1 MKVTKSLT
9 DISNKIPNNVTLIA
23 VSKYQPL
30 EPMKE
35 AYEFGIRD
43 FGESKV
49 QELLFKFDNFYE
61 DVNWH
66 FIGHLQTNKV
76 KYIVGKVNLIHS
88 LDSIKLLKEIEKS
101 YKKNNLVANVLMQVN
116 IGREENKYGILEEDI
131 DNLIEEAE
139 KCSFVK
145 VKGMMA
151 ILPKG
156 DESSNRMYFSKVYSI
171 WEKLKKQNFKNV
183 SMEVLS
189 MGMTNDY
196 SIAIEEGSNMVRI
209 GEGIFGHRNYNE

>member
-1 MKVTKSLT
+1 MKVTENLK
-9 DISNKIPNNVTLIA
+9 DILNKIPSNVTLIA

-49 QELLFKFDNFYE
+49 QELLFKFDNFYK

-66 FIGHLQTNKV
+66 LIGHLQTNKV

-101 YKKNNLVANVLMQVN
+101 YGKNNVVANVLMQVN

-131 DNLIEEAE
+131 DKLIDEVE

-145 VKGMMA
+145 VKGIMA

-156 DESSNRMYFSKVYSI
+156 DEISNRMYFSKVHSI
-171 WEKLKKQNFKNV
+171 WKELKEKNFKNV
-183 SMEVLS
+183 TMDILS

-196 SIAIEEGSNMVRI
+196 CIAIEEGSNMVRV
-209 GEGIFGHRNYNE
+209 GEGIFGQRNYNE

>member
-1 MKVTKSLT
+1 LKVTENLKELV
-9 DISNKIPNNVTLIA
+9 NKIPSNVTLIA

-30 EPMKE
+30 EPMRE
-35 AYEFGIRD
+35 AYEFGIRN

-49 QELLFKFDNFYE
+49 QELIFKFDNFYK

-101 YKKNNLVANVLMQVN
+101 YSKNNLVANVLMQVN
-116 IGREENKYGILEEDI
+116 IGREENKYGILEEDLDKLI
-131 DNLIEEAE
+131 DEVE

-145 VKGMMA
+145 VKGIMA

-156 DESSNRMYFSKVYSI
+156 DEASNRMYFSKVHHI
-171 WEKLKKQNFKNV
+171 WSKLKEKNFKNIT
-183 SMEVLS
+183 MEILS

-209 GEGIFGHRNYNE
+209 GEGIFGHRNYNK

>member
-1 MKVTKSLT
+1 MKVTKNIR
-9 DISNKIPNNVTLIA
+9 DISNKIPENVTLIA

-49 QELLFKFDNFYE
+49 QELLFKFDNFYK

-101 YKKNNLVANVLMQVN
+101 YRKNNLFANVLMQVN
-116 IGREENKYGILEEDI
+116 IGREENKYGILEEEI
-131 DNLIEEAE
+131 DKLIEEVE

-145 VKGMMA
+145 VKGIMA

-156 DESSNRMYFSKVYSI
+156 DEISNRMYFSKVHSI
-171 WEKLKKQNFKNV
+171 WKELKGKNFKNV
-183 SMEVLS
+183 TMEVLS

-209 GEGIFGHRNYNE
+209 GEGIFGQRNYNE

>member
-1 MKVTKSLT
+1 MKVTQNLK
-9 DISNKIPNNVTLIA
+9 DILNKIPSNVTLIA

-35 AYEFGIRD
+35 AYEFGIRN

-49 QELLFKFDNFYE
+49 QELLFKFDNFYK

-101 YKKNNLVANVLMQVN
+101 YGKDNLVANVLIQVN
-116 IGREENKYGILEEDI
+116 IGREENKYGILEEGLDK
-131 DNLIEEAE
+131 LIEEVE

-145 VKGMMA
+145 VKGIMA

-156 DESSNRMYFSKVYSI
+156 DESSNRMYFGKMNNI
-171 WEKLKKQNFKNV
+171 WKELKDKNFKNV
-183 SMEVLS
+183 SMEILS

-209 GEGIFGHRNYNE
+209 GEGIFGQRNYNE

>member
-1 MKVTKSLT
+1 MKVTKNLT
-9 DISNKIPNNVTLIA
+9 DIQNKIPSNVTLIA

-43 FGESKV
+43 FGENKV
-49 QELLFKFDNFYE
+49 QELLFKFDNFYK

-66 FIGHLQTNKV
+66 LIGHLQTNKV

-101 YKKNNLVANVLMQVN
+101 YGKNNVVANVLIQVN
-116 IGREENKYGILEEDI
+116 IGREENKYGILEEDL
-131 DNLIEEAE
+131 DELIEEVE

-145 VKGMMA
+145 VKGIMA

-156 DESSNRMYFSKVYSI
+156 DQISNRMYFSKVHGI
-171 WEKLKKQNFKNV
+171 WKGLKEKNFKNV

-209 GEGIFGHRNYNE
+209 GEGIFGQRNYNE

>member
-1 MKVTKSLT
+1 MKVTQNLKGIL
-9 DISNKIPNNVTLIA
+9 NKIPSNVTLIA

-35 AYEFGIRD
+35 AYEFGIRN

-49 QELLFKFDNFYE
+49 QELLFKFDNFYK

-101 YKKNNLVANVLMQVN
+101 YGKNNVVANVLMQVN
-116 IGREENKYGILEEDI
+116 IGREENKYGILEEDLDKLI
-131 DNLIEEAE
+131 DEVEQ
-139 KCSFVK
+139 CSFVK
-145 VKGMMA
+145 VKGIMA

-156 DESSNRMYFSKVYSI
+156 DETSNRMYFSKVHSI
-171 WEKLKKQNFKNV
+171 WNILKKKNFKNV
-183 SMEVLS
+183 TMEVLS
-189 MGMTNDY
+189 MGMTTDY

-209 GEGIFGHRNYNE
+209 GEGIFGERNYNE